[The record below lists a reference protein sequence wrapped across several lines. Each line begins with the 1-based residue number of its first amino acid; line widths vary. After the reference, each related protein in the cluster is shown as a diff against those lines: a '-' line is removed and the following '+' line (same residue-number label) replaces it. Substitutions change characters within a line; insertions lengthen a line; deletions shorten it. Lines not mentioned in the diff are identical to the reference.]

1 MGMTQSSCWAMISMR
16 VHISTHSPAAVDA
29 LRLHALLVGV
39 KKRINKKKEKRNEGF
54 SDEIRKTK
62 TQIGKLGTEEY
73 YVRLG
78 WLNGTP
84 SYLFLLFYSLHLF
97 CLVRFIYFFFLL
109 LLSVPFRLQREERDS
124 LFGWH
129 IDVPTHQKKKKI
141 TPPANLVLEIHILLC

>member
-97 CLVRFIYFFFLL
+97 CLVRFIYLFIFSSYYYYRSR
-109 LLSVPFRLQREERDS
+109 SVCNVKNVIHFSVGISTCRP
-124 LFGWH
+124 
-129 IDVPTHQKKKKI
+129 IKKKKNN
-141 TPPANLVLEIHILLC
+141 AASKFSS